1 MKCFMLILVVLV
13 IMSMSSAED
22 AVATIVEKHDG
33 DVQEVTESS
42 NTVKNNP
49 SHNPAPFGLK
59 PKFQQ
64 PQHWY
69 GNSHGQQFSG
79 RTH

>member
-1 MKCFMLILVVLV
+1 MKCFMLIIFALT

-22 AVATIVEKHDG
+22 AVVTYVIKHDG
-33 DVQEVTESS
+33 AVQEVTESS
-42 NTVKNNP
+42 NTVNNNP
-49 SHNPAPFGLK
+49 SHNPAPFGFK